1 MVLVL
6 GKKQKETFPPE
17 HEGTTLCSLINFL
30 HTTWIILVDAWRRKQ
45 QITFNTLLS
54 QTPLTIVLF
63 FSLIGSLILSQQL
76 LHSLVLALFLVLYT
90 NADRDIGCVLT
101 QDSTLSSFRSAQP
114 TSRVSKAKLMRSDSY
129 KAREWCCS
137 FTLESFNMV
146 PSTECSNT
154 FNNDLRWMNFCVF
167 FSLTKCLKCMTK
179 AIDDINLI
187 RLAYDVPLS

>member
-1 MVLVL
+1 MFSHQLL
-6 GKKQKETFPPE
+6 AHNLNHFSGCLEKKAANNFQHFTFPN
-17 HEGTTLCSLINFL
+17 TTNYC
-30 HTTWIILVDAWRRKQ
+30 V
-45 QITFNTLLS
+45 
-54 QTPLTIVLF
+54 VF

-154 FNNDLRWMNFCVF
+154 FNNDLR
-167 FSLTKCLKCMTK
+167 
-179 AIDDINLI
+179 
-187 RLAYDVPLS
+187 